1 MSKSIFF
8 VVISSLAF
16 LATSCQQNDKA
27 VKASEENTATTT
39 APEKETI
46 SSPKGEWM
54 VLFDGISGEHWRG
67 YGQDAFPSKGW
78 TVKNGALTLL
88 AKSGGGDIMTREKF
102 HNFDLQL
109 EFMTAKGANSGILY
123 LIQEI
128 EGQPMYKSAPEYQ
141 IIDDDNYIKI
151 SEGDPSV
158 TKHHLTADNYDLQTA
173 ANKKLNPAGQW
184 NSARIVLNKGH
195 VEHYLNGTK
204 VVEYDLWSSDWE
216 AMVKGSKFADW
227 EEYAKEDKGHIGLQD
242 HGDMVAFRNI
252 RIKEL

>member
-1 MSKSIFF
+1 MKKYIFPI
-8 VVISSLAF
+8 VVICCCYL
-16 LATSCQQNDKA
+16 LCSCQQNKSTITKTETKTTLVTPETKKA
-27 VKASEENTATTT
+27 AD
-39 APEKETI
+39 
-46 SSPKGEWM
+46 EWT
-54 VLFDGISGEHWRG
+54 VLFDGISGGHWRK
-67 YGQDAFPSKGW
+67 YGTTNFPDKGW
-78 TVKNGALTLL
+78 IVDQGALVLL
-88 AKSGGGDIMTREKF
+88 PKSGGGDIITKEKYQ
-102 HNFDLQL
+102 NFDLQL
-109 EFMTAKGANSGILY
+109 EFKAAKGANSGIFY
-123 LIQEI
+123 LVQEI
-128 EGQPMYKSAPEYQ
+128 ENQPAYKSAPEYQ

-195 VEHYLNGTK
+195 VEHYLNGAK

-227 EEYAKEDKGHIGLQD
+227 EEYAKADKGHIGLQD